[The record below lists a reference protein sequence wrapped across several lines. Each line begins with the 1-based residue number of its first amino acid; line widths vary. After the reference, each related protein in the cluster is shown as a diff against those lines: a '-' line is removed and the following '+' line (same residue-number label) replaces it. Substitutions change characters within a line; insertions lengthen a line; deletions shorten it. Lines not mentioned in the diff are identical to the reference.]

1 MLGVWIAPNGSNTK
15 LVNELRHTALDWNSK
30 VQLGNPSQ
38 KEAWLALHTTIT
50 AKLKYPLSAC
60 TLSSK
65 ECKSIMYPV
74 IRIGLPKSGFSSR
87 LCRAIRDCPS
97 ACGGAGVLSLFY
109 HQGTS
114 RTAMYVEQVH
124 RKTTTGMLLLQNTE
138 ELVLETG
145 LYGSLWKMS
154 FEDISTYVSGHSLIY
169 HMLSYNN
176 ANNIQINVNHTE
188 RSPKRTGD
196 QSIMETALTYF
207 HYSKDLKAIQR
218 VRMFLGLL
226 SLSDI
231 CNTSG
236 TSLDISFYSTKQ
248 TYRQRSNSEWPI
260 KQHVYKTDYIVWRK
274 LLKFIFSNESY
285 TLYQPLGHWTIL
297 SNKE

>member
-30 VQLGNPSQ
+30 VQLGNPYQ

-74 IRIGLPKSGFSSR
+74 IRIGLPKSDFSLT
-87 LCRAIRDCPS
+87 LCRAIRNCPS
-97 ACGGAGVLSLFY
+97 ACGGAGVLSLFDY
-109 HQGTS
+109 QGIS

-145 LYGSLWKMS
+145 LYGSL
-154 FEDISTYVSGHSLIY
+154 
-169 HMLSYNN
+169 
-176 ANNIQINVNHTE
+176 
-188 RSPKRTGD
+188 
-196 QSIMETALTYF
+196 
-207 HYSKDLKAIQR
+207 
-218 VRMFLGLL
+218 
-226 SLSDI
+226 
-231 CNTSG
+231 
-236 TSLDISFYSTKQ
+236 
-248 TYRQRSNSEWPI
+248 
-260 KQHVYKTDYIVWRK
+260 
-274 LLKFIFSNESY
+274 
-285 TLYQPLGHWTIL
+285 
-297 SNKE
+297 